1 MTGGVNYVSNMFK
14 STFRSESIDK
24 GQPENAISDLPEEA
38 AEHPKKGSFYHQM
51 VVWNQLLLFQSY
63 SMFPLVFGTES
74 LASGA
79 TNLVSNIW
87 GKSANLFRSE
97 DSEKQ
102 RKASQTSETGD
113 EAAALSDA
121 DSQQR
126 SPTEAASQKALDS
139 AKSLGSFMFSMAN
152 KAGQTVSATAKQIKR
167 TVESSTLLAD
177 YNKEQQDF
185 IREHGGSIQVGEPP
199 WIGCDNPD
207 EVREQVLTLSQDK
220 RNFVRSPPATIQF
233 DFDLQQ
239 MLPVAL
245 VLLKEDE
252 SLNKMRF
259 EIVPKLYVMFL
270 ICFFLHFFF
279 REFQKITW
287 L

>member
-1 MTGGVNYVSNMFK
+1 
-14 STFRSESIDK
+14 
-24 GQPENAISDLPEEA
+24 
-38 AEHPKKGSFYHQM
+38 
-51 VVWNQLLLFQSY
+51 
-63 SMFPLVFGTES
+63 
-74 LASGA
+74 
-79 TNLVSNIW
+79 VSNIW
-87 GKSANLFRSE
+87 GKSTNLFRGE
-97 DSEKQ
+97 DSENK
-102 RKASQTSETGD
+102 RKASQTSDTAD
-113 EAAALSDA
+113 DA
-121 DSQQR
+121 SFVDAESQQR

-199 WIGCDNPD
+199 WVGCDNP
-207 EVREQVLTLSQDK
+207 EKVREQVLTLSQDK

-239 MLPVAL
+239 MLPGAL

-252 SLNKMRF
+252 NLNKMRF
-259 EIVPKLYVMFL
+259 EIVPKLYVLLTSILFQIDSFQSNSISSERL
-270 ICFFLHFFF
+270 F
-279 REFQKITW
+279 RST
-287 L
+287 